1 MPRKTFLA
9 FAFAFAALAATA
21 PAPGQDGGLRFE
33 KTVPYRLDH
42 THTLGARV
50 GPVRVDSVVLS
61 TGGGGGMRDS
71 ILSRVRPPGA
81 ADPEVSTTIRAS
93 FDSQNPN
100 EEEWVVT
107 YTLDFLDKDGRL
119 IDRATKKGS
128 LEGEAKYV
136 NVDHS
141 TLTYVVPAIA
151 KVRIRLEARLD

>member
-9 FAFAFAALAATA
+9 LAVASLVVAA

-33 KTVPYRLDH
+33 KTVPYRLDQ

-50 GPVRVDSVVLS
+50 GPVRVDSVVLT
-61 TGGGGGMRDS
+61 TGGDGGMRDS
-71 ILSRVRPPGA
+71 IMARVRPPGS
-81 ADPEVSTTIRAS
+81 ADPEVSTTIKAS
-93 FDSQNPN
+93 FDTQNPT
-100 EEEWVVT
+100 EDEWVVT

-128 LEGEAKYV
+128 VEGEAKYIS
-136 NVDHS
+136 VDHA